1 MFIQAMEEKNWDSF
15 LKKIQKLADFSKLK
29 KPEWMGDGVW
39 ATIKSMLCAET
50 LNREMFD
57 DDIILKIPA
66 YVRMYIAL
74 YRNRN
79 KNA

>member
-1 MFIQAMEEKNWDSF
+1 MQAMEEKNWDSF

-29 KPEWMGDGVW
+29 KPEWMDDGVW

-66 YVRMYIAL
+66 YVRVYIAL
-74 YRNRN
+74 YRND
-79 KNA
+79 KKA